1 MDWILTN
8 MEFEDILLYMTNS
21 IKQILTLAKEYKS
34 IDSLAR
40 DYRSNL
46 FLTNTYLNMKKIQ
59 LSLLALLMSVSSV
72 SFAQEVL
79 IIEEESEPSK
89 FTFSGSVDAYFRTNF
104 NAPNK
109 GENALAPASSFGNLP
124 GFSLGMANIIATY
137 EGQKVGAVA
146 DLVFGPRGE
155 DAVFGS
161 PLYAGGMAGS
171 SQIVNQLYVYWNVSD
186 AVTLT
191 FGNFNTFLGYEVI
204 SPTGNFNYSTSYM
217 FSYGPFSHTGLKA
230 DFALSDKWSLMA
242 AVMNPTDMT
251 EFNLAGTYTLGA
263 QLGYSTDASS
273 TYLNFVYGD
282 QDGKLDVDN
291 GGLVPGQTSLG
302 STFQVDLT
310 TGFDLTESLYLG
322 INTTYNTTS
331 AGEMY
336 SGTSVSDS
344 DGDGAGFYGFAGY
357 LQASTSENFALGLR
371 GEYFNVFNGGLDGV
385 VGLDGNGDGNV
396 FAVTLSG
403 NAKIG
408 NNLTLIPELRLDSM
422 SEENL
427 FYDSNLAPSKSLA
440 SFLLAAVFA
449 F

>member
-1 MDWILTN
+1 
-8 MEFEDILLYMTNS
+8 
-21 IKQILTLAKEYKS
+21 
-34 IDSLAR
+34 
-40 DYRSNL
+40 
-46 FLTNTYLNMKKIQ
+46 MKKIQ
-59 LSLLALLMSVSSV
+59 LLIFASLFSVSTL
-72 SFAQEVL
+72 SFGQEV
-79 IIEEESEPSK
+79 IIVEEEKEPSK

-109 GENALAPASSFGNLP
+109 GENFQAPASSFGNLP

-137 EGQKVGAVA
+137 EGEKVGAVA

-171 SQIVNQLYVYWNVSD
+171 SQIINQLYVYWNVND
-186 AVTLT
+186 VVTLT

-230 DFALSDKWSLMA
+230 DFALSDKFSLMA

-251 EFNLAGTYTLGA
+251 EFNLNGTYTYGA
-263 QLGYSTDASS
+263 QLGYSTDAGS

-282 QDGKLDVDN
+282 QDGKLDVDQ
-291 GGLVPGQTSLG
+291 GGLIPGQSSLG

-310 TGFDLTESLYLG
+310 TGFNLTETLYLG
-322 INTTYNTTS
+322 VNTTYNTTA
-331 AGEMY
+331 AGEVY
-336 SGTSVSDS
+336 NGSDAQDV

-357 LQASTSENFALGLR
+357 LQAATSENFSIGLR
-371 GEYFNVFNGGLDGV
+371 GEYFSVFNGGLDGV
-385 VGLDGNGDGNV
+385 VGLDKPAAEGGEGNV

-408 NNLTLIPELRLDSM
+408 KNLTLIPELRLDTM
-422 SEENL
+422 SEDDFFLNK
-427 FYDSNLAPSKSLA
+427 DLAGSKSLS
-440 SFLLAAVFA
+440 SFLLAAVFS